1 MNEPPIILPLPP
13 ASSGGGVSQI
23 TDGHERWLVN
33 DIKQQV
39 NSMSETPYFIQL
51 DEARALCRKTPPS
64 LTVEHV
70 SLDEAHQRTLAADLE
85 SLVNDPP
92 FDNSSMDGFAC
103 KFDPEANYPLSLD
116 VLGTQ
121 AASGDNPTL
130 SIKRGQAARIMTGAP
145 MPPGSDAILPIE
157 MCTVSEDGQTVVLNE
172 APKPHFVRKQ
182 GENLQQ
188 GSTALSRG
196 SYLTPARVGLCATMG
211 HATVPV
217 FRRLKMG
224 IVSTGDELKFPGE
237 PLQHG
242 EIYESNS
249 FGLAGLVRWLGH
261 EPVRYQAVADSME
274 GLRTALNAA
283 SEECDVVL
291 TSGGVSMGEF
301 DYVRRIMETEGEIHF
316 WRMKIRPG
324 SPPLFGLWNGTPI
337 FGLPGNPVSSHV
349 VFRMLVADYV
359 RHALGSDG
367 PKEWSV
373 RAKLCDRVKSTMDC
387 VTLRRVELVSSDE
400 GMMAYQPKHQG
411 SGNLDS
417 LASASGLTMLQPG
430 EIGEVGEWIDVL
442 VL

>member
-1 MNEPPIILPLPP
+1 
-13 ASSGGGVSQI
+13 
-23 TDGHERWLVN
+23 
-33 DIKQQV
+33 
-39 NSMSETPYFIQL
+39 MSETPYFIQL
-51 DEARALCRKTPPS
+51 DEARALCRKSPPT
-64 LTVEHV
+64 LAVEHV
-70 SLDEAHQRTLAADLE
+70 NLDNAHQRTLAADLQ

-103 KFDPEANYPLSLD
+103 RFDPSATYPLTLRI
-116 VLGTQ
+116 LGTQ
-121 AASGDNPTL
+121 AASGENPEL
-130 SIKRGQAARIMTGAP
+130 SVGVGDAARIMTGAP
-145 MPPGSDAILPIE
+145 MPAGSDAILPIE
-157 MCTVSEDGQTVVLNE
+157 MCTVSEDGTSVVLNE
-172 APKPHFVRKQ
+172 APKPHFVRKK
-182 GENLQQ
+182 GENLQE
-188 GSTALSRG
+188 GAIALVKG
-196 SYLTPARVGLCATMG
+196 SYLSPAQVGLCATMG

-217 FRRLKMG
+217 YCRLKMG
-224 IVSTGDELKFPGE
+224 IISTGDELKFPGE
-237 PLQHG
+237 PLLHG

-261 EPVRYQAVADSME
+261 EPVRYQAVADSID
-274 GLRTALNAA
+274 GLREVLNKA
-283 SEECDVVL
+283 SSECDIVL

-324 SPPLFGLWNGTPI
+324 SPPLFGLWKGTPI

-367 PKEWSV
+367 PKEWTV

-387 VTLRRVELVSSDE
+387 VTLRRVELVSTDE

-430 EIGEVGEWIDVL
+430 EIGEVGEWIDVV

>member
-1 MNEPPIILPLPP
+1 
-13 ASSGGGVSQI
+13 
-23 TDGHERWLVN
+23 
-33 DIKQQV
+33 
-39 NSMSETPYFIQL
+39 MSETPYFIQL
-51 DEARALCRKTPPS
+51 DEARALCRKTPPP
-64 LTVEHV
+64 LTVENV
-70 SLDEAHQRTLAADLE
+70 TLDNAHQRTLAVDLK

-103 KFDPEANYPLSLD
+103 RFDPSATYPLTLRI
-116 VLGTQ
+116 LGTQ
-121 AASGDNPTL
+121 AASGENPTL
-130 SIKRGQAARIMTGAP
+130 SVGVGDAARIMTGAP
-145 MPPGSDAILPIE
+145 MPAGSDAILPIE
-157 MCTVSEDGQTVVLNE
+157 MCTVSEDGTTVVLNE
-172 APKPHFVRKQ
+172 APKPHFVRKK
-182 GENLQQ
+182 GENLQE
-188 GSTALSRG
+188 GTTALAKG
-196 SYLTPARVGLCATMG
+196 SYLSPAQVGLCATMG
-211 HATVPV
+211 HASIPV
-217 FRRLKMG
+217 YRRLKMG
-224 IVSTGDELKFPGE
+224 IISTGDELKFPGE
-237 PLQHG
+237 PLLHG

-261 EPVRYQAVADSME
+261 EPVRYQAVADSID
-274 GLRTALNAA
+274 GLRDALNIA
-283 SEECDVVL
+283 SAECDIVL

-324 SPPLFGLWNGTPI
+324 SPPLFGLWKGTPI

-367 PKEWSV
+367 PKEWTV

-387 VTLRRVELVSSDE
+387 VTLRRVELVSTEE

-430 EIGEVGEWIDVL
+430 EIGEVGEWIDVV